1 MPAPGKRKPGPLLHS
16 EPGTKGFTV
25 IDTLDAPRAQG
36 LETQAISELLLSA
49 IRSAVHRC
57 RLDENEITTVGVAL
71 RNGMITPE
79 CAVEWLHEIGL
90 VDHVIGERADDE

>member
-1 MPAPGKRKPGPLLHS
+1 LASATGKEQDDK
-16 EPGTKGFTV
+16 V

-71 RNGMITPE
+71 RTGMITPE
-79 CAVEWLHEIGL
+79 RAVEWLHEIGL
-90 VDHVIGERADDE
+90 VDHVIGERADEE